1 MQGKTVLVT
10 GATAGIGAVTVRRLA
25 AMGAAVAAVG
35 RDPARTAALVEQI
48 KGETPGARADGL
60 LADLSSQAEV
70 RRLAR
75 EVHDRYPRLDVLV
88 NNAGAIFFGRQE
100 TADGIERTF
109 ALNHLGYLLL
119 TGLLLDRLKASAP
132 ARVVIVSSAAHR
144 RGRIEFD
151 DLQGCRRYSGWAAY
165 SNSKLANLLFT
176 YELARRLD
184 GTGVTANAVHPGL
197 VATRFGTNNGR
208 LARVLRPVFDLFSLS
223 AEEGA
228 RTLVYLASSPAVE
241 GVTGKY
247 FIKEREAES
256 SPASHDRDAA
266 ERLWRISEELTQPP
280 AG

>member
-1 MQGKTVLVT
+1 MQGKTVLIT
-10 GATAGIGAVTVRRLA
+10 GATAGIGAVTARRLA

-75 EVHDRYPRLDVLV
+75 EVHDRYPRLDVLL

-109 ALNHLGYLLL
+109 ALNHLGYFLL

-132 ARVVIVSSAAHR
+132 ARVVNVASAAHR
-144 RGRIEFD
+144 RGRIDFD
-151 DLQGCRRYSGWAAY
+151 DLQGRRRYSGWAAY

-256 SPASHDRDAA
+256 SPASHDREAA
-266 ERLWRISEELTQPP
+266 ARLWRVSEELT
-280 AG
+280 GMKG